1 MKEVDEK
8 YLLEQRSNED
18 AYTFVFYNLV
28 GCASCKLMKEMV
40 ESIEANF
47 PEIEFVSF
55 SIKDANNAP
64 LFAPVITPSYMLLIG
79 GMKIQELSGII
90 EHRLQLIRIIREWVL

>member
-8 YLLEQRSNED
+8 YLLEKRLEED
-18 AYTFVFYNLV
+18 SYTLVFYNLV
-28 GCASCKLMKEMV
+28 GCDSCKLMREVV

-55 SIKDANNAP
+55 SIKDANEAP

-79 GMKIQELSGII
+79 GMKIQELSGVI
-90 EHRLQLIRIIREWVL
+90 EHRLQLIRVIREWVL